1 VFTVHLDARTTRTA
15 AHSLPQ
21 NPIVHPPLNTLVD
34 SLVNQ
39 PRRRE
44 LSGLNISLPSRGVA
58 MESSHLQPEQ
68 VERMLGVV
76 LRQRDYLSR
85 LIERMRLKRFPPD
98 DPIFRATL
106 GAYEK
111 TSNLCVVIA
120 KFRAGGSDDEGV
132 MSRKPWGG

>member
-1 VFTVHLDARTTRTA
+1 
-15 AHSLPQ
+15 
-21 NPIVHPPLNTLVD
+21 
-34 SLVNQ
+34 
-39 PRRRE
+39 
-44 LSGLNISLPSRGVA
+44 

-68 VERMLGVV
+68 VERMLAVV

-111 TSNLCVVIA
+111 TSNLCVVMA
-120 KFRAGGSDDEGV
+120 KFRGANGDDGGI
-132 MSRKPWGG
+132 MSRRPWGG